1 MSITLSII
9 VFGILETQILF
20 LQAIQILIG
29 LVMRMIKNARR
40 AATFMLALIWL
51 HG

>member
-1 MSITLSII
+1 MTLPII

-20 LQAIQILIG
+20 LQAIQMLIG
-29 LVMRMIKNARR
+29 LVMWMIEKACW